1 MSSELHEIVQVG
13 QDITSIMYYWVA
25 LTTILFYDYFLTLE
39 DELQYAWK
47 GKRSWAFPIFFLNRY
62 LPLANMIWFAVSNFT
77 YSYEMYQDFLHRD
90 PFLRLVHADGAG
102 HLELAQLALGVYLT
116 NLAASALP
124 QRFPPINL
132 PEYRLCLFTRH
143 PKVEIAYTA
152 MSLIYDVLAF
162 VVIAVLA
169 VRSAGRDFNMPHLLR
184 AIVQD
189 STVYFLVIFTSHFVL
204 ELMLLLA
211 RPSLQLLPAIGNVV
225 YLPLMMNRLMLSL
238 RKTANPPDAG
248 GGRLRASSTHRN
260 TRATWISL

>member
-1 MSSELHEIVQVG
+1 MKSLI
-13 QDITSIMYYWVA
+13 IT
-25 LTTILFYDYFLTLE
+25 
-39 DELQYAWK
+39 
-47 GKRSWAFPIFFLNRY
+47 G
-62 LPLANMIWFAVSNFT
+62 
-77 YSYEMYQDFLHRD
+77 
-90 PFLRLVHADGAG
+90 PFVCITV
-102 HLELAQLALGVYLT
+102 AQLALGIYLT
-116 NLAASALP
+116 NLAASAPP

-132 PEYRLCLFTRH
+132 PEYQLCLFTRH

-169 VRSAGRDFNMPHLLR
+169 VRSAGRDFKMPHLLR

-225 YLPLMMNRLMLSL
+225 YLPLMINRLMLSL

-248 GGRLRASSTHRN
+248 GWSLTSVIYASKHSCNVDFAPMSDEDTAFPIEEGFALQSSH
-260 TRATWISL
+260 L